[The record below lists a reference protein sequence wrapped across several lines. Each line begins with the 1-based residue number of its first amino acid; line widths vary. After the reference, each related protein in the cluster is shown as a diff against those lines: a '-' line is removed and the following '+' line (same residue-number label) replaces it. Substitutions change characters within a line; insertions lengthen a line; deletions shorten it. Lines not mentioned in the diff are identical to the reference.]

1 MNLLRATVLCLAV
14 CVPVAAGAQWRW
26 LDKNGR
32 TVFSDQPPP
41 QDIPVANI
49 VKQPRDT
56 ARNAAASEPAA
67 AASSAES
74 AVATAPKPPASAA
87 KLSGRDKDLL
97 EKKKQA
103 DAAEAEKRNAQEQ
116 ELAKVR
122 AENCARAKR
131 SKATFD
137 SGARIARTND
147 KGEREYLDDASRSV
161 EAKRLEGVIAS
172 DCKPAGG

>member
-1 MNLLRATVLCLAV
+1 MNLLRATLLCLAV
-14 CVPVAAGAQWRW
+14 CVPVVAGAQWRW

-49 VKQPRDT
+49 VGQPRAS
-56 ARNAAASEPAA
+56 ARKAPASDPAA
-67 AASSAES
+67 AASAASA
-74 AVATAPKPPASAA
+74 AAAPPKPPASAA
-87 KLSGRDKDLL
+87 KLSGRDKDLM

-103 DAAEAEKRNAQEQ
+103 EAAEAEKRSAQVE
-116 ELAKVR
+116 ELAKAR

-137 SGARIARTND
+137 SGARVARTNE
-147 KGEREYLDDASRSV
+147 KGEREYLDDAGRAAEV
-161 EAKRLEGVIAS
+161 KRLEGVIAS